1 MIPELTRLRIIHT
14 LSYLYL
20 QTVQM
25 LRTCLG
31 CRPGKMKQESYLD
44 SLKNK
49 TEKLIE

>member
-14 LSYLYL
+14 LSDARSTNVAYF
-20 QTVQM
+20 
-25 LRTCLG
+25 LG

-49 TEKLIE
+49 TEKLLE